1 MSTNGLVAEQ
11 GIKPFRG
18 TITKSREKIN
28 CVQKVICAGPRSQLV
43 SITVPPE
50 QDLGEETHDNND
62 QILFIIAGKGEA
74 VLDGEVKFVGP
85 RDAVF
90 VAAGT
95 LCNLKNIGRRPLRL
109 FSVRS
114 PCRAAFIY

>member
-1 MSTNGLVAEQ
+1 MSTNGLFAEQ

-28 CVQKVICAGPRSQLV
+28 CVQKVICAGPRSQLI
-43 SITVPPE
+43 SITVPPG

-74 VLDGEVKFVGP
+74 VLDGEAKFVGP

-109 FSVRS
+109 FSMRS